1 MRKAA
6 LILTVLGLLPVLIYG
21 GLTLAFR
28 SGAIGFGTVFGQLP
42 WLVPALGIGALAALA
57 GCVMMLLKRAPVP
70 ALASL
75 VVALAGGA
83 MAYGPVT
90 MKGQAAEVPFIH
102 DVTTDT
108 ADPPVF
114 VAILPLRADAP
125 NPPGYDAGQAEAQLG
140 YYTELRPVLIE
151 RPYAEVFPLAVEAV
165 KAEGLRVVAAVP
177 REGRI
182 EAVATTR
189 WFGFK
194 DDVVLRLRDAHGKAT
209 VIDMRSKSRVGGSDL
224 GANAARIDAV
234 LSRIEASAGGAS

>member
-6 LILTVLGLLPVLIYG
+6 LILTVLGLVPVLIYG

-28 SGAIGFGTVFGQLP
+28 GGAVGFGTVFGALP
-42 WLVPALGIGALAALA
+42 WLVPALGIGALAALV
-57 GCVMMLLKRAPVP
+57 GFVVMLAKRAPVP

-75 VVALAGGA
+75 VVALAAGA

-90 MKGQAAEVPFIH
+90 MKGQAAAVPFIH

-125 NPPGYDAGQAEAQLG
+125 NPPDYDREQTEAQLG
-140 YYTELRPVLIE
+140 YYTDLGPLLVE
-151 RPYAEVFPLAVEAV
+151 RPYAEVFGQAVEAV
-165 KAEGLRVVAAVP
+165 EAEGMRVVAAVP

-209 VIDMRSKSRVGGSDL
+209 VVDMRSKSRMGGSDL
-224 GANAARIDAV
+224 GANAARIEAV
-234 LSRIEASAGGAS
+234 LGRIEAASAA